1 MRNELEIY
9 EKLQYIIREYLYE
22 NIKNNRSDKLIVLKS
37 KIKILC
43 WVLDRMDLYK
53 ELQDYN

>member
-22 NIKNNRSDKLIVLKS
+22 QIINNRSDKLIVLKS
-37 KIKILC
+37 EIKILC